1 MWSGGPYKGTLM
13 WRTQDNLRSNM
24 STLPRKTWPANMH
37 GGIG

>member
-1 MWSGGPYKGTLM
+1 MWSGSPYKGTLM
-13 WRTQDNLRSNM
+13 WRTQDNLGSNM